1 VSADLP
7 FGTGLPEDTGLLEDA
22 GILHDAGLGNGNG
35 PVEPGLRALLGLLN
49 SGPTPEEL
57 LGENAALEMFRNG
70 RRQADFAPEPGVS
83 TPSSVRA
90 HLRRSRWLAAAGTVL
105 AAAALTTAAYT
116 QALPTPL
123 QNVAY
128 HVLGFVGVPQANH
141 VPRAPGNTHPL
152 RHARSHATS
161 QAAGVTPK
169 AGPSAPPPSPQPK
182 HGKAVVASP
191 PASLS
196 VAVVRHRIVAGHRDV
211 LIARL
216 TRQGNAVQG
225 ARLYLLER
233 TAARHAWHVAADAT
247 TGPNG
252 RVFVT
257 VSGLTTNA
265 AFRFRGPHGT
275 LSRVVRVIVV
285 PGVSVTIAQ
294 DPHKASETVTAGSPW
309 AVPGDVVI
317 LQIRIDGHW
326 LTVQVRELYVDNQVK
341 FVVEIKGE
349 RRAYRVVLLGTK
361 AHGRS
366 VSRPIMVK
374 PPLTCHRAQRG
385 ATSRVCNA
393 RPHARRRSET
403 IVSARPVP

>member
-7 FGTGLPEDTGLLEDA
+7 FGPFGTGRPEDTGVLEEA

-57 LGENAALEMFRNG
+57 VGENAALEMFRSG
-70 RRQADFAPEPGVS
+70 RRQADFTPQPNPGAPSIVH
-83 TPSSVRA
+83 A
-90 HLRRSRWLAAAGTVL
+90 HRWRSRWLAAAGTVM
-105 AAAALTTAAYT
+105 AAAALTAAAYT

-128 HVLGFVGVPQANH
+128 HVLGFAGVPQAHH
-141 VPRAPGNTHPL
+141 VPGAPGNTRPPRHTRTHPI
-152 RHARSHATS
+152 SP
-161 QAAGVTPK
+161 AAVATPK
-169 AGPSAPPPSPQPK
+169 AVVPAPPPSPQPK
-182 HGKAVVASP
+182 RAKAAFASP
-191 PASLS
+191 LASVS
-196 VAVVRHRIVAGHRDV
+196 VEVVRHRIVAGHSDL

-216 TRQGNAVQG
+216 TRLGNAVPG

-233 TAARHAWHVAADAT
+233 TAAEHAWHVVADAT
-247 TGPNG
+247 TGANG

-265 AFRFRGPHGT
+265 AFRFRGLHGT
-275 LSRVVRVIVV
+275 LSRIVRVIVV
-285 PGVSVTIAQ
+285 PGVSVTIAR

-309 AVPGDVVI
+309 AVPGDVLI
-317 LQIRIDGHW
+317 LQVRIDGHW
-326 LTVQVRELYVDNQVK
+326 VTVQVRALYVNNRVK
-341 FVVEIKGE
+341 FVVRVLGE

-366 VSRPIMVK
+366 VSRLVTVK
-374 PPLTCHRAQRG
+374 PSLGCGRAQRG
-385 ATSRVCNA
+385 ATNKVCSA
-393 RPHARRRSET
+393 RPHVRR
-403 IVSARPVP
+403 

>member
-7 FGTGLPEDTGLLEDA
+7 FGAGRPEDTGVLEDA
-22 GILHDAGLGNGNG
+22 GILHDASLGNGNG

-49 SGPTPEEL
+49 SGATPEEL
-57 LGENAALEMFRNG
+57 VGENAALEMFRSS
-70 RRQADFAPEPGVS
+70 RRQADFTPQPSPSA
-83 TPSSVRA
+83 PSSMRA
-90 HLRRSRWLAAAGTVL
+90 HLRRSRWLAAVGTFM

-128 HVLGFVGVPQANH
+128 HVLGFVGVPQAHH
-141 VPRAPGNTHPL
+141 VPRAPANTHAP
-152 RHARSHATS
+152 RHPKTHAGS
-161 QAAGVTPK
+161 QAVGVTPK
-169 AGPSAPPPSPQPK
+169 AVTPAPPPSPQPK
-182 HGKAVVASP
+182 HAKAAIASP

-196 VAVVRHRIVAGHRDV
+196 VTVVRHRIVAGHSDV

-216 TRQGNAVQG
+216 TRGGHAVPG

-233 TAARHAWHVAADAT
+233 TAAKRAWHVAAAAT
-247 TGPNG
+247 TGAKG

-257 VSGLTTNA
+257 VSGLTTNT

-285 PGVSVTIAQ
+285 PGMSVTIAQ
-294 DPHKASETVTAGSPW
+294 DPHKTSETVTAGSPW
-309 AVPGDVVI
+309 AVPGDVLI
-317 LQIRIDGHW
+317 LQVRIDGHW
-326 LTVQVRELYVDNQVK
+326 LTVQVRVIYVDNQVK
-341 FVVEIKGE
+341 FIVKIKGE

-366 VSRPIMVK
+366 VSRLITVK
-374 PPLTCHRAQRG
+374 PPRACDRAQRG
-385 ATSRVCNA
+385 ATSRVCSA
-393 RPHARRRSET
+393 RPHPRRRSET

>member
-1 VSADLP
+1 MSADLP
-7 FGTGLPEDTGLLEDA
+7 FGPFGTGRPEDTGVLEEA

-57 LGENAALEMFRNG
+57 VGENAALEMFRSG
-70 RRQADFAPEPGVS
+70 RRQADFTPQPNPGAPSIVH
-83 TPSSVRA
+83 A
-90 HLRRSRWLAAAGTVL
+90 HLWRSRWLAAAGTVM
-105 AAAALTTAAYT
+105 AAAALTAAAYT

-128 HVLGFVGVPQANH
+128 HVLGFVGVPQAHH
-141 VPRAPGNTHPL
+141 VPGARGNTRPP
-152 RHARSHATS
+152 RHTRTHAIS
-161 QAAGVTPK
+161 PAAVATPR
-169 AGPSAPPPSPQPK
+169 AVVPAPPPSPQPK
-182 HGKAVVASP
+182 RAKAAVASP
-191 PASLS
+191 LAIVS
-196 VAVVRHRIVAGHRDV
+196 VAVARHRIVAGRSDM

-216 TRQGNAVQG
+216 TSLGNAVPG

-233 TAARHAWHVAADAT
+233 TAAEHAWHVVADAT
-247 TGPNG
+247 TGANG

-285 PGVSVTIAQ
+285 PGVFVAIARG
-294 DPHKASETVTAGSPW
+294 PHKSETVTAGSPS

-317 LQIRIDGHW
+317 LQVRIDGHW
-326 LTVQVRELYVDNQVK
+326 LTVQVRELFVGNRVR
-341 FVVEIKGE
+341 FVVKVLGE
-349 RRAYRVVLLGTK
+349 RRAYRVVLLGSK

-366 VSRPIMVK
+366 VSKPITVSGGLPRAHRGAG
-374 PPLTCHRAQRG
+374 PPAQR
-385 ATSRVCNA
+385 
-393 RPHARRRSET
+393 
-403 IVSARPVP
+403 SARA